1 MTQRRVRRS
10 PSPSQRAVP
19 GTGPYLL
26 LPLVLPI
33 PSPPP
38 RSFPPHPL
46 LPPSHL
52 IRHHQVYPAEIVPTL
67 WMAQSAEVGPAD
79 ARTFHD
85 KIYRSASILADIRR
99 YSFIG
104 GITALALGLLL
115 VLGSCWWARKGG
127 REGGREGGRV
137 GGRRQDVEAAVE
149 MQERGEGGGGGRKPG
164 KKDLFGARRP
174 VPAV

>member
-1 MTQRRVRRS
+1 
-10 PSPSQRAVP
+10 
-19 GTGPYLL
+19 
-26 LPLVLPI
+26 
-33 PSPPP
+33 
-38 RSFPPHPL
+38 
-46 LPPSHL
+46 
-52 IRHHQVYPAEIVPTL
+52 
-67 WMAQSAEVGPAD
+67 MAQSAEVGPAD

-127 REGGREGGRV
+127 REGGREGGR
-137 GGRRQDVEAAVE
+137 RQDVEAAVE
-149 MQERGEGGGGGRKPG
+149 MRERGEGGGGGRKQG